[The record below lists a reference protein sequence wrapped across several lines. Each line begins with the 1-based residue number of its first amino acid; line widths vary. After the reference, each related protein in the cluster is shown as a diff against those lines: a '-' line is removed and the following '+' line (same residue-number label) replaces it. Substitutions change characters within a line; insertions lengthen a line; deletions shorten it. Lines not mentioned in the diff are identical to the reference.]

1 MYSLAPLLGPVVGPL
16 CGAFVAE
23 KTTWRWVVSLLNITR
38 LGCITF
44 FQFWSTALLTTVIQ
58 VLGVF
63 YLRECQYLASSSTG
77 EVNDFSAH
85 APIILEKK
93 ANEIRR
99 SLDSET
105 GPVPNVRSKFATKE
119 RT

>member
-1 MYSLAPLLGPVVGPL
+1 MS
-16 CGAFVAE
+16 AFVFLFD
-23 KTTWRWVVSLLNITR
+23 R
-38 LGCITF
+38 
-44 FQFWSTALLTTVIQ
+44 
-58 VLGVF
+58 
-63 YLRECQYLASSSTG
+63 
-77 EVNDFSAH
+77 EVNDFSAY

-99 SLDSET
+99 SLDSEM